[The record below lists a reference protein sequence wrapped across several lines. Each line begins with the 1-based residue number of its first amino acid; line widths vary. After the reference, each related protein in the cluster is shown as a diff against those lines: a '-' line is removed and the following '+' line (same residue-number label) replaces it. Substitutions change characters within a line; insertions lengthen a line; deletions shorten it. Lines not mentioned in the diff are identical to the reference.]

1 MSGRRELSPAAK
13 LMRLTNTLA
22 EAYRAGVRAL
32 NAHVLERQRVQAIEE
47 CAELIVAL
55 KHEDR
60 GKVSED
66 DVREE
71 IADVLMCGLQ
81 LVLMYGVDECT
92 DALASKTTRL
102 HERLGRRLE
111 EGNA

>member
-1 MSGRRELSPAAK
+1 MPKPSEARTQS
-13 LMRLTNTLA
+13 LMRLQSLVSIAFEDGQLA
-22 EAYRAGVRAL
+22 
-32 NAHVLERQRVQAIEE
+32 LERFGFEAQRQLMVEE

-60 GKVSED
+60 RKADED
-66 DVREE
+66 AVREE
-71 IADVLMCGLQ
+71 IADVLIMALQ
-81 LVLMYGVDECT
+81 MVLVYGVDECT